1 MDKEN
6 NNNKIVKIKHKID
19 SDFILNLYERAKA
32 EKGKKRKELMDQVY
46 FFSEHIGEY
55 LAQTN

>member
-1 MDKEN
+1 MDKED

-19 SDFILNLYERAKA
+19 SDFILNLYDRAKA

-46 FFSEHIGEY
+46 FFSKHIGEY